1 MAKFILEKKNPPATY
16 KGAQGFV
23 MAERNKNEKK
33 IAVEAKVWECV
44 CVYVYLCVFLKVSL
58 NCLCAD

>member
-1 MAKFILEKKNPPATY
+1 MAKFSLEEKKKNPPATY

-33 IAVEAKVWECV
+33 IAVEAKV
-44 CVYVYLCVFLKVSL
+44 
-58 NCLCAD
+58 